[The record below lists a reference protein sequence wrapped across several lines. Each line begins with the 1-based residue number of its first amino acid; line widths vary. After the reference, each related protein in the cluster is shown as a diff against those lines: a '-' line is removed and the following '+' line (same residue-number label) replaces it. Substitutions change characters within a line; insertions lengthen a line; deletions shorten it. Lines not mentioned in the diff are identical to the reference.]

1 MNGENAGS
9 KVSPD
14 APHQEMWKYF
24 QQEDYCT
31 SKQIKSLFSRWS
43 TQKRN
48 DSLKEIENDT
58 SENGKKLVKFIA

>member
-1 MNGENAGS
+1 MNGENTGS
-9 KVSPD
+9 KVCPD
-14 APHQEMWKYF
+14 APHQEIRKYF

-48 DSLKEIENDT
+48 DGLKEIENDT
-58 SENGKKLVKFIA
+58 SENGKKLVTFIT